1 MVALPTFKIRR
12 NFLLALGLTLLLLLV
27 LLGVCVAQQEKTAK
41 IVILVALTVPVLAI
55 FAESVWREI
64 RFLPDGLVARRLLR
78 SRKIAYDQITA
89 VDTVRVRRRVF
100 VSLSTEA
107 DFLIFSNNYEN
118 FAQLL
123 DCLQKRI
130 PAGVVS
136 EETRELM
143 QQLPLKNHDLF
154 SVWFAALA
162 VLLVLYVQLGGT
174 F

>member
-89 VDTVRVRRRVF
+89 VDTVRVRRRIF

-123 DCLQKRI
+123 DCLQGRI
-130 PAGVVS
+130 PPGVVS
-136 EETRELM
+136 EETRELR
-143 QQLPLKNHDLF
+143 QQLPLKNQDLF

-162 VLLVLYVQLGGT
+162 VLLVLYVQLGGS

>member
-12 NFLLALGLTLLLLLV
+12 NFLLALGLTLFLLLV

-41 IVILVALTVPVLAI
+41 IVILVALTLPVLAI

-64 RFLPDGLVARRLLR
+64 RFLPDMLVARRLLR

-100 VSLSTEA
+100 VSISTEA
-107 DFLIFSNNYEN
+107 DYLIFSNNYQN

-123 DCLQKRI
+123 GCLQERA
-130 PAGVVS
+130 PAQAIS
-136 EETRELM
+136 DETRELI
-143 QQLPLKNHDLF
+143 QQLPLKNQDLF

-162 VLLVLYVQLGGT
+162 VLLVLYVQLGGR

>member
-1 MVALPTFKIRR
+1 
-12 NFLLALGLTLLLLLV
+12 
-27 LLGVCVAQQEKTAK
+27 
-41 IVILVALTVPVLAI
+41 
-55 FAESVWREI
+55 
-64 RFLPDGLVARRLLR
+64 LLR

-89 VDTVRVRRRVF
+89 VDTVRVRRRIF

-123 DCLQKRI
+123 DCLQGRI
-130 PAGVVS
+130 PPGVVS
-136 EETRELM
+136 EETRELR
-143 QQLPLKNHDLF
+143 QQLPLKNQDLF

-162 VLLVLYVQLGGT
+162 VLLVLYVQLGGS